1 MGQKDLTEKNF
12 LMYQDIFADTLN
24 ALVYAGREAV
34 RTENLLPA
42 PTESFYHV
50 DKGKLANQLN
60 DASMYEMRDGNIRVQ
75 YILENEVRAKPRTIL
90 RKVGY
95 EGALYR
101 RQLNNSEIYPVVSL
115 LLYWGNGLWKQPVSL
130 KELFQMADLDP
141 GVWKCIANEKLHVYP
156 MAHLPKQIRSRFQS
170 DMRIVV
176 DYLAEKQN
184 YKPTRQRIV
193 HPEALLLMLKA
204 LTGDKRYSNIWN
216 ALSEEEKGGNITMCE
231 LLDKYENRGIQKGIQ
246 KGIRQAESRYAALTE
261 KLIKTNRIEDLSKAA
276 HSRKFRNQLYKEF
289 ELV

>member
-12 LMYQDIFADTLN
+12 LMYQDIYADTLN
-24 ALVYAGREAV
+24 VLAYAGREVV
-34 RTENLLPA
+34 RAEELLPA
-42 PTESFYHV
+42 PTESFYLA
-50 DKGKLANQLN
+50 GREKLANQFN
-60 DASMYEMRDGNIRVQ
+60 DVSMYEMRNGGIRVQ
-75 YILENEVRAKPRTIL
+75 YVLENEVRAKPRTIL
-90 RKVGY
+90 RKAGY

-101 RQLNNSEIYPVVSL
+101 RQLESSEMYPVVSL
-115 LLYWGNGLWKQPVSL
+115 LLYWGSTPWKQPFSL
-130 KELFQMADLDP
+130 KELFEVLDLDP
-141 GVWKCIANEKLHVYP
+141 STWRFISNQKLHIYE

-176 DYLAEKQN
+176 DYLAEKQS

-204 LTGDKRYSNIWN
+204 LTGDKRYTNI
-216 ALSEEEKGGNITMCE
+216 LDVMSEEEKGGNITMCE
-231 LLDKYENRGIQKGIQ
+231 LLDKYESRGIQ

-261 KLIKTNRIEDLSKAA
+261 MLIRTNRIDDLRKAA
-276 HSRKFRNQLYKEF
+276 HSRKFRNQLYEEF